1 MKQKGL
7 RHLVLILA
15 IVAAAAILAV
25 SLAFALGGPWT
36 VFGKWVAFRG
46 HLYRSDLENLDLRD
60 QRLTA
65 ETYDALRA
73 RMPGCRILWNVPF
86 GEGTVSSDV
95 RELKIQD
102 LSEHTQNALAYLPDL
117 ERIDG
122 TACGDLEA
130 IAAFEKAHPEIH
142 MDYLVSVDGETYPQ
156 DTETLTVSHLTEEDL
171 GNLSYLPAL
180 RTVNAEGCTDYP
192 VLLKL
197 RKENP
202 ELEVSYSVELFGEKY
217 PSSTKELTLADP
229 DVEVLTQML
238 PYLTELQSLHLTQ
251 STASAQ
257 ALCGLKEAL
266 PEINVTWDKTILGQ
280 AHSSEDTEFDFSGME
295 LTLEEV
301 EEGMRY
307 FPNAGK
313 VILSDCGIDNETMAA
328 FREKMRDS
336 YKVVWTIIATGQRVR
351 TDDTVFHAAGRH
363 ISMDDRLSE
372 PLKYCE
378 DMVVMDV
385 GHSRLKHIEWVKG
398 MPHLKYLILS
408 DNLIQDISPVAY
420 CKELVYF
427 EAFINEY
434 PFDVTPLQQCPKLE
448 DVSLS
453 NTCVDV
459 TPLAKMPWLKNLW
472 LNNVKLPQETKDL
485 LTESLPNTRINF
497 GQGSHNA
504 GGWRKLQ
511 NYYDMRDLMGMPY
524 FYW

>member
-46 HLYRSDLENLDLRD
+46 HLYRSDLENLDLRGEV
-60 QRLTA
+60 LTV

-73 RMPGCRILWNVPF
+73 RMPDCRILWNVPF

-102 LSEHTQNALAYLPDL
+102 LSEHTQNTLAYLPDL

-307 FPNAGK
+307 FPNAEK

-336 YKVVWTIIATGQRVR
+336 
-351 TDDTVFHAAGRH
+351 
-363 ISMDDRLSE
+363 
-372 PLKYCE
+372 
-378 DMVVMDV
+378 
-385 GHSRLKHIEWVKG
+385 
-398 MPHLKYLILS
+398 
-408 DNLIQDISPVAY
+408 
-420 CKELVYF
+420 
-427 EAFINEY
+427 
-434 PFDVTPLQQCPKLE
+434 
-448 DVSLS
+448 
-453 NTCVDV
+453 
-459 TPLAKMPWLKNLW
+459 
-472 LNNVKLPQETKDL
+472 
-485 LTESLPNTRINF
+485 
-497 GQGSHNA
+497 
-504 GGWRKLQ
+504 
-511 NYYDMRDLMGMPY
+511 
-524 FYW
+524 